1 MTTDWLVDGKP
12 GRVDPRD
19 RGLAYGDGV
28 FETMAALSGRIRWL
42 DYHLDRL
49 EEGCRKLA
57 IPLADR
63 NTIVNEISA
72 VCTDSD
78 RAVVKLIVTRGVSA
92 RGYAPTED
100 PEPTRIIGTARWP
113 AHPASYYTDGIALR
127 TLKLRLGEN
136 PRLAGIKHLC
146 RLEQVLARVEL
157 NETNEQEGL
166 LLDTSGFVVGGIASN
181 VFAVSGSTLLTPGVR
196 RCGVKGVMRRVVLE
210 SCEQFGLRPEE
221 SDLAPQALRDADE
234 LFVSN
239 AVVGIWPVR
248 DLDGQPR
255 RVGEATRRLQNLLG
269 VRSRA

>member
-1 MTTDWLVDGKP
+1 MTTGWLVDGKP

-28 FETMAALSGRIRWL
+28 FETMAARSGRIRWL

-49 EEGCRKLA
+49 EEGCRRLA

-63 NTIVNEISA
+63 DTITHEISA
-72 VCTDSD
+72 VCADGD

-92 RGYAPTED
+92 RGYAPAEI
-100 PEPTRIIGTARWP
+100 PEPTRIIGMARWP
-113 AHPASYYTDGIALR
+113 AHPASYYTEGIALR
-127 TLKLRLGEN
+127 TLELRLGEN

-166 LLDTSGFVVGGIASN
+166 LLDTSGFVVGGTASN
-181 VFAVSGSTLLTPGVR
+181 VFAVSGPTLLTPGIR
-196 RCGVKGVMRRVVLE
+196 RCGVKGVMRRVLLE
-210 SCEQFGLRPEE
+210 SCGQLGLRPEE

-239 AVVGIWPVR
+239 SIFGIWPVR
-248 DLDGQPR
+248 NLDGQPR
-255 RVGEATRRLQNLLG
+255 RVGEATRRLQELL
-269 VRSRA
+269 RARNRE